1 MGRDMEEQLTQW
13 RKSTRSGN
21 GGDSCVELAAWRKSA
36 HSSNGGDTCVEV
48 ASTEACACRYERS
61 IAVRDS
67 KNPEG
72 HRLHFHP
79 ATWRTFTQS
88 LKDN

>member
-1 MGRDMEEQLTQW
+1 MEEQLTLW

-21 GGDSCVELAAWRKSA
+21 GGDSCVELAAWRKST
-36 HSSNGGDTCVEV
+36 HSANGGDSCVEV
-48 ASTEACACRYERS
+48 APAEACACRYERS

-67 KNPEG
+67 KNPDG

-79 ATWRTFTQS
+79 ATWRAFTQS